1 MPSLDGT
8 TALATTPLLILLP
21 EQSLD
26 ISLFTFSRPP
36 HHKQIR
42 RRIQRLFQRV
52 RLLAKGT
59 FQIADEI
66 QPPVDEFRLGIV
78 FTIRFGRLLLSRW
91 TFPQGIEALC
101 SAFVPRPHIFADLR
115 M

>member
-8 TALATTPLLILLP
+8 TAFAPTSLVILLP
-21 EQSLD
+21 EQSFD

-42 RRIQRLFQRV
+42 RRIQGLLQRV

-78 FTIRFGRLLLSRW
+78 FTIRFGRLLLSRR
-91 TFPQGIEALC
+91 TFPQGIEACLPG
-101 SAFVPRPHIFADLR
+101 AIGDP
-115 M
+115 